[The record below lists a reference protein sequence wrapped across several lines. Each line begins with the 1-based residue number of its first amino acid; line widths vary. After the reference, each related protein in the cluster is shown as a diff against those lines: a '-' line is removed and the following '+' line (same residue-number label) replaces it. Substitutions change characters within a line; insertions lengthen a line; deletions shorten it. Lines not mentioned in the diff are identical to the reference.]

1 MLAPKHMDRVLIA
14 GTIDV
19 IEPVIEVLYS
29 LNLLHITDFTEEGG
43 LHIGKPLRSAS
54 MLSEHAVALR
64 SIASHL
70 GITPKSTSTPYR
82 ISELPEK
89 IKVEMSKL
97 SSEVQAR
104 YESARM
110 IETELKEK
118 ENLEKL
124 LMPLAALPL
133 TLESYQGYDTI
144 SVFVGYSET
153 DISVPVSK
161 ITSRFEKFE
170 GVHDGKKITALFVP
184 KDKENEVV
192 KIIQDEP
199 SYRELEVPK
208 LEGSVSDKLN
218 ELRASKVELGNK
230 LEGLKKELDDLKK
243 QYTDFVLASDEY
255 LTMETQKAEAPLRFA
270 TSESSFIIDGWVPSD
285 RYEDLASKVN
295 GISAKIYVGKIPE
308 ARHEDM
314 PIALDNPTPAK
325 PFELLIETFATPKY
339 GEIDPSALLF
349 LTFPLFYA
357 LMLGDIGYGI
367 VVAAIAIFI
376 MNKFKTGGL
385 HALSYILLYSA
396 LLSIVFGVVYGEFFG
411 APIFNEVIHGEEEI
425 GLLGMNGPVIG
436 PLHTPVSRFANVE
449 NLLLLTLIIGLV
461 HVYLGL
467 IIGFRNV
474 AAEHDLKHAFFAKGS
489 WMLILTGGLLLIA
502 KVLPALMAGSAIAL
516 DPVLSTG
523 AVLFVLGI
531 GILVK
536 GEGGI
541 AVLEIPTLLSN
552 VLSYSRILAI
562 GLSSAGIALA
572 VNTLVKDLFFSSG
585 DIVLIAAGVVVL
597 FIGHLINLLLGII
610 GPGLHSLRLQYV
622 EFFTKF
628 YEGGGKKYSPFGFIR
643 KYTEE

>member
-1 MLAPKHMDRVLIA
+1 M
-14 GTIDV
+14 
-19 IEPVIEVLYS
+19 
-29 LNLLHITDFTEEGG
+29 
-43 LHIGKPLRSAS
+43 
-54 MLSEHAVALR
+54 
-64 SIASHL
+64 
-70 GITPKSTSTPYR
+70 
-82 ISELPEK
+82 
-89 IKVEMSKL
+89 
-97 SSEVQAR
+97 
-104 YESARM
+104 
-110 IETELKEK
+110 
-118 ENLEKL
+118 
-124 LMPLAALPL
+124 
-133 TLESYQGYDTI
+133 

-161 ITSRFEKFE
+161 ITTRFEKFE
-170 GVHDGKKITALFVP
+170 GVHEGKRIIALFVP

-192 KIIQDEP
+192 KLLQDEP
-199 SYRELEVPK
+199 SYSELEVPT
-208 LEGSVSDKLN
+208 LEGSAREKLG
-218 ELRASKVELGNK
+218 EIGASKAELGNK
-230 LEGLKKELDDLKK
+230 LEGLKKELEELKK

-285 RYEDLASKVN
+285 RYEDLASTL
-295 GISAKIYVGKIPE
+295 GSISPRIYVGKLPE
-308 ARHEDM
+308 AKHEDM

-339 GEIDPSALLF
+339 GEVDPSALLF
-349 LTFPLFYA
+349 ITFPLFYA
-357 LMLGDIGYGI
+357 LMLGDVGYGI
-367 VVAAIAIFI
+367 IIAAIALFI
-376 MNKFKTGGL
+376 MSRFRTGGL

-396 LLSIVFGVVYGEFFG
+396 VLSIVFGVIYGEFFG
-411 APIFNEVIHGEEEI
+411 VPVFNEFVNGEHEE
-425 GLLGMNGPVIG
+425 GLLGIDGPVIG

-449 NLLLLTLIIGLV
+449 SLLLLSLIIGLV

-502 KVLPALMAGSAIAL
+502 RVLPSLRAGAAIAP
-516 DPVLSTG
+516 DPVIGTG
-523 AVLFVLGI
+523 AILFVLGI

-585 DIVLIAAGVVVL
+585 NIVLIAAGVVVL

-628 YEGGGKKYSPFGFIR
+628 YEGGGTKYSPFGFMR